1 MKKILSIVLV
11 LCSLLVF
18 SEDYEVLSPDGNM
31 KLTVSMTKNISWSV
45 AYKGETVI
53 LPSIISMTITDDKVL
68 GKNPLVR
75 QTMNR
80 VIDNTISPVVPTK
93 YLSIHDHANELEIQ
107 FKGSYSVAFRVYNDG
122 AAYRFITNLNDKLL
136 VLDEESIVNFPDQ
149 SNVFFPEESSFISH
163 YERVYTDTLLQAI
176 NAGQFCSLPVLVT
189 TANGVWVV
197 ISETDLFDHPNM
209 FFYGTGKDALK
220 ATFPKVPLIVKP
232 GRYPDRDMI
241 IEKEADYIAETEGK
255 RSFPW
260 RVFVITDDDRKL
272 VESTLTFQLAR
283 PLAIENTAW
292 IKPGKVAWDW
302 WNAWNIYGV
311 DFEAGI
317 NTETYKYYIDFASEY
332 GIEYIILDEG
342 WSKTTDLFEIIPE
355 IDLGEIIRY
364 GKEKNVGIILWTLW
378 KPLDDNMKEIFD
390 HYARMGVVGFKVDF
404 MQRADQRMVNYYERV
419 AREAAKREL
428 IIDFHGA
435 YKPSGL
441 RRAYPNVLT
450 YEGVKGLENCKWG
463 DLITPGHDVTIPFI
477 RMLAGPM
484 DYTPG
489 AMIHAQENNFEPS
502 FTRPMSQGTR
512 CHQAAMYVVYE
523 SPLQMLCDN
532 PSNYQKEPI
541 YTSFIAQIPVTWDE
555 TRVLEANVG
564 EYIIIARRKGNN
576 WYIGGMTDWN
586 EREFEIS
593 LDFLANSTYKIEYL
607 EDGVNA
613 NRYASDYVKK
623 TAEITKD
630 SRLKIKM
637 AKGGGYLATLTPASA
652 GAGH

>member
-1 MKKILSIVLV
+1 MKNIFCLALILS
-11 LCSLLVF
+11 SLLVF
-18 SEDYEVLSPDGNM
+18 SEDYEVLSPDGNI
-31 KLTVSMTKNISWSV
+31 KLTVSITKNISWSV
-45 AYKGETVI
+45 IYKGETVV
-53 LPSIISMTITDDKVL
+53 LPSNISMTVTSDKIL

-75 QTMNR
+75 QTRKR
-80 VIDNTISPVVPTK
+80 VIDNTVTPVIPSK
-93 YLSIHDHANELEIQ
+93 YCSIHDHANELEIQ
-107 FKGSYSVAFRVYNDG
+107 FKGSYSIAFRVYNDG
-122 AAYRFITNLNDKLL
+122 AAYRFITDLNDKLL
-136 VLDEESIVNFPDQ
+136 VFDEESMVNFPDQ
-149 SNVFFPEESSFISH
+149 SNVLFPEENSFISH
-163 YERVYTDTLLQAI
+163 YERIYTDTLLQAI
-176 NAGQFCSLPVLVT
+176 NTNQFCSLPVLVT
-189 TANGVWVV
+189 TANEVRIG
-197 ISETDLFDHPNM
+197 ISETDLFDYPNM

-272 VESTLTFQLAR
+272 VESTLTYQLSR
-283 PLAIENTAW
+283 PLELEDTDW
-292 IKPGKVAWDW
+292 IRPGKVAWDW

-317 NTETYKYYIDFASEY
+317 NTETYKFYIDFASDF
-332 GIEYIILDEG
+332 GIDYVILDEG
-342 WSKTTDLFEIIPE
+342 WSKTTDLFEVIPE
-355 IDLGEIIRY
+355 IDLEEIIRH

-378 KPLDDNMKEIFD
+378 KPLDDHLEQVFD
-390 HYARMGVVGFKVDF
+390 HYSKMGVVGFKVDF
-404 MQRADQRMVNYYERV
+404 MQRADQLMVNYYERV
-419 AREAAKREL
+419 GREAAKREL
-428 IIDFHGA
+428 LIDFHGA
-435 YKPSGL
+435 YKPAGL

-450 YEGVKGLENCKWG
+450 FEGVKGLENSKWG
-463 DLITPGHDVTIPFI
+463 NLITPAHDVTIPFI

-489 AMIHAQENNFEPS
+489 AMINAQENNFEPF

-532 PSNYQKEPI
+532 PSNYLKEPI

-555 TRVLEANVG
+555 TRVLEASVG
-564 EYIIIARRKGNN
+564 EYIIIARRKGDN

-586 EREFEIS
+586 ERAFEIS
-593 LDFLANSTYKIEYL
+593 LDFLANSTYQIEYL

-613 NRYASDYVKK
+613 NRFAGDYVKK
-623 TAEITKD
+623 TTTVTNK
-630 SRLKIKM
+630 SKMKIKM
-637 AKGGGYLATLTPASA
+637 AKGGGFL
-652 GAGH
+652 GVIK